1 MKGTYLLLLM
11 LTVNQ
16 LEKDSPFIHKEQ
28 PHCNLPTHMPEFD
41 LFKFLPILGVFPV
54 LSVMGKDYFTL
65 HVRINYLW
73 CPWETYLFMAPYLLP
88 WIILPMYFS
97 LMNPSDNQRQSLVL
111 VLIIGFEGV
120 TMTVL
125 PHSMSMVSQVLHT
138 WVPTR
143 SLNYV
148 KGDFRLASGI
158 LKKGPSST

>member
-1 MKGTYLLLLM
+1 MVSVRDLLIYGSLFTAL
-11 LTVNQ
+11 
-16 LEKDSPFIHKEQ
+16 DYPSHEQ
-28 PHCNLPTHMPEFD
+28 SH
-41 LFKFLPILGVFPV
+41 
-54 LSVMGKDYFTL
+54 
-65 HVRINYLW
+65 
-73 CPWETYLFMAPYLLP
+73 
-88 WIILPMYFS
+88 MYFS

-158 LKKGPSST
+158 LKKGPLST